1 MNKRLLLV
9 ILMIFLVTI
18 FFCGCQEK
26 EAITSQNSF
35 EGITFES
42 SVAELVDASLD
53 IHEENNILTRVDVKF
68 LFGNIAGKDLELY
81 VTVEYYDKSDNLLAT
96 GGPKIIILP
105 EGYTEQVILPA
116 NIISYSGEKVSEIEY
131 VKIIAKE

>member
-18 FFCGCQEK
+18 FFCGCQEQ
-26 EAITSQNSF
+26 EAITSHNSF

-53 IHEENNILTRVDVKF
+53 VHEENNILTRVDVKY
-68 LFGNIAGKDLELY
+68 LFRNIAGKDLELY
-81 VTVEYYDKSDNLLAT
+81 VTVEYYDKGNNLLAT

-116 NIISYSGEKVSEIEY
+116 NIISYSGEKVSEVEY
-131 VKIIAKE
+131 VKIIAKD

>member
-9 ILMIFLVTI
+9 TIMIFFVTI
-18 FFCGCQEK
+18 FFCGCQEQ

-35 EGITFES
+35 KGITFES
-42 SVAELVDASLD
+42 SVAELVNASLD
-53 IHEENNILTRVDVKF
+53 IHEENNILTRVDVKY
-68 LFGNIAGKDLELY
+68 LFHNIADKDLEIY
-81 VTVEYYDKSDNLLAT
+81 VTVEYYNKDDNLLAT
-96 GGPKIIILP
+96 EGPKIISLP

-116 NIISYSGEKVSEIEY
+116 NIISYSGEKVSEVEY